1 MPPNEVSCH
10 KRRVNKIARFVLIF
24 FCFSFF
30 AVVLHAQAGAPA
42 YSLPPAKLAEALA
55 LNRKE
60 LLLSGASLA
69 WSFISLILL
78 LRLGIATELAALSN
92 RATSRV
98 WLQGFIFLPLLLLLI
113 SILDIP
119 FAIAGHHIAIL
130 YGLSI
135 QHWLSWFG
143 DWAKSLLLTLAAG
156 SAVISILFAIV
167 RHAPRL
173 WWFWFWLISI
183 PLILASVYFVP
194 IFIDPIFNHYQPLAE
209 TNPALVEQLER
220 VVAKSGMVIP
230 PSRMF
235 LMQASEKVTTANAYV
250 TGFGGSKRVVV
261 WDTTIHTS
269 TPDGILF
276 IFGHELGHY
285 VLGHVVIG
293 TMLSVLGTLVFLW
306 FTYHLTRWLI
316 QERGERWKVHSIK
329 DWSAVVV
336 LLLVLQILN
345 FLSSPIENSISRHF
359 EHQADIYGE
368 EVIHGIV
375 KNPQL
380 TAQQSFQQL
389 GEESLDIPRPNK
401 LIVFWTYS
409 HPTILDRATFALSY
423 NPWATGHQ
431 PRYVR

>member
-1 MPPNEVSCH
+1 VS
-10 KRRVNKIARFVLIF
+10 KPARFALSLF
-24 FCFSFF
+24 FFLVF
-30 AVVLHAQAGAPA
+30 AVALHGQSGPPA
-42 YSLPPAKLAEALA
+42 YSLPPAKLAKALA
-55 LNRKE
+55 LNRTE
-60 LLLSGASLA
+60 LLLSGASLV
-69 WSFISLILL
+69 WSFLSLILL
-78 LRLGIATELAALSN
+78 LRLGIASDLAALSK
-92 RATSRV
+92 RATSRI

-113 SILDIP
+113 SVLDIP
-119 FAIAGHHIAIL
+119 FAIAGHHIAII

-143 DWAKSLLLTLAAG
+143 DWAKGLLLTILAG
-156 SAVISILFAIV
+156 SAIISILFAIV
-167 RHAPRL
+167 RRSPRL
-173 WWFWFWLISI
+173 WWLWFWLISI
-183 PLILASVYFVP
+183 PLILASVYLVP

-220 VVAKSGMVIP
+220 VVAKSGMTIP

-235 LMQASEKVTTANAYV
+235 LMKASEKVTTANAYV

-261 WDTTIHTS
+261 WDTTIHSS

-285 VLGHVVIG
+285 VLGHVVTG
-293 TMLSVLGTLVFLW
+293 TALSILGTLTFLW
-306 FTYHLTRWLI
+306 LSYHLARWLI
-316 QERGERWKVHSIK
+316 QRRGERWQVHSIT
-329 DWSAVVV
+329 DWNAVVV
-336 LLLVLQILN
+336 LLLVLQILS
-345 FLSSPIENSISRHF
+345 FFSSPIENTISRHF

-375 KNPQL
+375 KNPQR

-389 GEESLDIPRPNK
+389 GEESLDVPNPNR
-401 LIVFWTYS
+401 LIVFWAYS

-423 NPWATGHQ
+423 NPWAPGHH